1 MYINDSKSG
10 EELDDVPSC
19 RKRGS
24 ECTVGEKLHCMYRT
38 ELLQKYQ
45 MCSRVS
51 LGKPKSSS
59 TSYTL
64 LIAAREATS
73 LSVTPCLL
81 ANKN

>member
-1 MYINDSKSG
+1 M
-10 EELDDVPSC
+10 DDVPSC
-19 RKRGS
+19 RKEDSGL

-73 LSVTPCLL
+73 LSITPCLL